1 MRSRRAGRRRDL
13 VLSPDHAVFVDGALI
28 PVRYLLNGATIVQEP
43 AGQGDGGGIWS
54 LMRTTWCSAEG
65 LPAESYLDT
74 GNRSAFEGGAVV
86 QAHPDFRPRG
96 PGTSRLC
103 RTRVLRGAARARA
116 GGAAGPHRRTWIRDP
131 TIDPGLRLLAAGHAL
146 DSQRY
151 DDWMC
156 VVVPDDARSLR
167 VVSRT
172 AHPAELHPHS
182 HDWRRLG
189 VTLVA
194 WRMDGVDMPLDH
206 GRVPPR
212 MARRRDRGCAGP
224 TGTRRS
230 TSRPAAWSSSACQ
243 GSCAITWHHSPTRC
257 GRKRPERSEAA

>member
-1 MRSRRAGRRRDL
+1 MQPVRVRADAFAPGRPRRDL

-43 AGQGDGGGIWS
+43 AGKV
-54 LMRTTWCSAEG
+54 TWWHLELDAHDVVLAEG

-86 QAHPDFRPRG
+86 QAHPDFARE
-96 PGTSRLC
+96 
-103 RTRVLRGAARARA
+103 VRARA
-116 GGAAGPHRRTWIRDP
+116 ACAELVFSGARLERVRAALLDRIGGLGYAT

-172 AHPAELHPHS
+172 AHPAE
-182 HDWRRLG
+182 
-189 VTLVA
+189 
-194 WRMDGVDMPLDH
+194 
-206 GRVPPR
+206 
-212 MARRRDRGCAGP
+212 
-224 TGTRRS
+224 
-230 TSRPAAWSSSACQ
+230 AASA
-243 GSCAITWHHSPTRC
+243 
-257 GRKRPERSEAA
+257 